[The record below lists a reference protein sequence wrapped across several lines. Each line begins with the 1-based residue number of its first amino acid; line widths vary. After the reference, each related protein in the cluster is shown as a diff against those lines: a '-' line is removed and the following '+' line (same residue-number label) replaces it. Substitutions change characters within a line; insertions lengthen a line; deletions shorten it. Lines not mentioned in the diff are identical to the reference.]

1 MTKMLSVCAWCG
13 KDLGEMEGKGQ
24 TGTTH
29 GICEECKEKELAK
42 IRKHYQGMAVERAI
56 EILGEA
62 AIGVLT
68 LDDNFKEAVRMGQ
81 QALISLKG
89 VSLNAQEKEN

>member
-1 MTKMLSVCAWCG
+1 MTKMQRVCAWCG
-13 KDLGEMEGKGQ
+13 KDLGEIEAEGQ

-42 IRKHYQGMAVERAI
+42 IREHYPGMTVERAI

-62 AIGVLT
+62 ATGVLT
-68 LDDNFKEAVRMGQ
+68 LDDNFKEAAGMGQ

-89 VSLNAQEKEN
+89 LN

>member
-1 MTKMLSVCAWCG
+1 MTKMQRVCAWCG
-13 KDLGEMEGKGQ
+13 KDMGEIEAKQ

-42 IRKHYQGMAVERAI
+42 IREHYPGMAVERAI

-62 AIGVLT
+62 ATGVLT
-68 LDDNFKEAVRMGQ
+68 LNDNFKEAMKMGQ

-89 VSLNAQEKEN
+89 VSLNAQNH